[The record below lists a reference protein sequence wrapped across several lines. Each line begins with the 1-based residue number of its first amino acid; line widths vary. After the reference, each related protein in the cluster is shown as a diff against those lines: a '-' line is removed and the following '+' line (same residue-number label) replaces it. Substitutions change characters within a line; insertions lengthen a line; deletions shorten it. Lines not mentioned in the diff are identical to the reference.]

1 MTILSIR
8 FFIFVFFLLFF
19 YYLLPQKYQWA
30 LLLLASFLFYLL
42 AGTPFTSLF
51 LFFSIVSTYW
61 GGIFIGTNNKHK
73 NLSFALTVL
82 SNLGILIVLKY
93 TDFIFSSLGFSLASS
108 KFSFILPLGLSFYTF
123 QVIGYITDVYRGLIP
138 PEKNIGK
145 YALFCCF
152 FPQIISGP
160 IGRFGELAPS
170 LFSCKAY
177 NIDNLKSGFIR
188 LLYGYFKK
196 IVISERL
203 SIFVDAV
210 FGNYASYNSA
220 SIFVGAVFYA
230 LQLYT
235 DFSGYMDIVLGISK
249 MLGISMA
256 ENFHSPFFSSTISEF
271 WRRWHIT
278 LGSFLRD
285 YLFFPLLKGKPF
297 LWLSEKVKKKYGK
310 KAGKKIPT
318 YLAMFLL
325 WFSVG
330 LWHGPDWKY
339 VFGVGIFQWVCIV
352 FGELCSPLSKNIR
365 TFKIY
370 PLFCQ
375 VRTFLLICFSFL
387 FFRSDSFQD
396 ALFMLQ
402 RCFSFSKGQS
412 ALSIYA
418 PWEGIALLLS
428 IGILFYL
435 EIIGQKRDIWQ
446 QYLKKPAAIQYCI
459 YYFLIFFIVIFGVY
473 GLGFDSSAFT
483 YANF

>member
-1 MTILSIR
+1 MTILSIS

-19 YYLLPQKYQWA
+19 YYLLPQKYQWP
-30 LLLLASFLFYLL
+30 LLLLASFLFYLS
-42 AGTPFTSLF
+42 AGNPFTSVF
-51 LFFSIVSTYW
+51 LLFSIVSTYL
-61 GGIFIGTNNKHK
+61 GGILVEKKGRYKGLF
-73 NLSFALTVL
+73 FALTVF

-93 TDFIFSSLGFSLASS
+93 TDFILSSFGFSLSPS
-108 KFSFILPLGLSFYTF
+108 RFSFFLPLGLSFYTF
-123 QVIGYITDVYRGLIP
+123 QVIGYMTDVYRGLIP
-138 PEKNIGK
+138 PERNIGK

-152 FPQIISGP
+152 FPQITSGP

-170 LFSCKAY
+170 LFSYKTF
-177 NIDNLKSGFIR
+177 NMDNVKSGFIR

-196 IVISERL
+196 MVISERL
-203 SIFVDAV
+203 GIFVDVV
-210 FGNYASYNSA
+210 FSSYASYNSA

-230 LQLYT
+230 IQLYT
-235 DFSGYMDIVLGISK
+235 DFSGYMDIVLGISR
-249 MLGISMA
+249 MLGITMA

-271 WRRWHIT
+271 WRRWHMT

-285 YLFFPLLKGKPF
+285 YLFFPLLKSKPF
-297 LWLSEKVKKKYGK
+297 LWLSEKVKRTYGK

-339 VFGVGIFQWVCIV
+339 VFGVGIFQWICIV
-352 FGELCSPLSKNIR
+352 LGEICSPLSKNIR
-365 TFKIY
+365 TFTIY

-402 RCFSFSKGQS
+402 RCFSFSGGQW

-418 PWEGIALLLS
+418 PWEGVALLIS
-428 IGILFYL
+428 ISILFYL
-435 EIIGQKRDIWQ
+435 DTISQKKDIWQ

-459 YYFLIFFIVIFGVY
+459 YYFLIFFILIFGVF